1 MLGSKQGGST
11 RRTQVLAS
19 GIGVRQDFRDA
30 ARFVF
35 FDTGDKEWV
44 YGTHG
49 GTAFV
54 VNYKGK
60 CYGLTVVHVRKDF
73 DWSQLVITDLRE
85 GTKRAPIKAVYHA
98 SSPRDEA
105 VGTDL
110 LDVVVVEF
118 MDPVT
123 SDFFG
128 GTAYVLDTKTVAT
141 SADGRHLLVF
151 GILEEKTTLDDG
163 LAPVYGRLEFTDT
176 GLSGSDKTL
185 RQATA
190 QYTERNFDSINGM
203 SGGLVYDETAN
214 ALCGMVVRGGEIG
227 KNVWRVHFVDI
238 FDIMQLLDAI
248 YSGKPETYY
257 RKKITVRTLV
267 AARAY

>member
-1 MLGSKQGGST
+1 MAGSKDGGST

-19 GIGVRQDFRDA
+19 GITIRQDFRDA

-35 FDTGDKEWV
+35 FDTGHEEWV
-44 YGTHG
+44 YATHG

-60 CYGLTVVHVRKDF
+60 CYALSATHVRKDF

-85 GTKRAPIKAVYHA
+85 GTKRAPIRAVYYA

-105 VGTDL
+105 VGADI
-110 LDVVVVEF
+110 LDVQVVEF
-118 MDPVT
+118 IDPIT
-123 SDFFG
+123 SAFFG
-128 GTAYVLDTKTVAT
+128 GTAYILDRKTVTT
-141 SADGRHLLVF
+141 SADGHRLLVF
-151 GILEEKTTLDDG
+151 GVLKEKTTLHEG

-190 QYTERNFDSINGM
+190 QFAKRDFDSIEGV
-203 SGGLVYDETAN
+203 SGAPVYDETAN
-214 ALCGMVVRGGEIG
+214 ALCGIVVRGGEIG
-227 KNVWRVHFVDI
+227 NNVWRVHFVDI
-238 FDIMQLLDAI
+238 FDIMQMLDAI
-248 YSGKPETYY
+248 HSGKPETYY
-257 RKKITVRTLV
+257 RKTITVRTRV
-267 AARAY
+267 PKGST

>member
-1 MLGSKQGGST
+1 MPGSKQGRST

-19 GIGVRQDFRDA
+19 GITIRQDFRDA

-35 FDTGDKEWV
+35 FDTGHEEWTF
-44 YGTHG
+44 GTHG

-60 CYGLTVVHVRKDF
+60 CYGLTATHVRKDF
-73 DWSQLVITDLRE
+73 EWSQLIITDQRE
-85 GTKRAPIKAVYHA
+85 GTKWAPIKGVYYA

-110 LDVVVVEF
+110 LDVVVIEF
-118 MDPVT
+118 IDPIT
-123 SDFFG
+123 SEFFV
-128 GTAYVLDTKTVAT
+128 GTAYILDAKTVAT
-141 SADGRHLLVF
+141 SADSHRLLVF
-151 GILEEKTTLDDG
+151 GVLKEKTTLDDA
-163 LAPVYGRLEFTDT
+163 LAPVFGRLEFTDT

-190 QYTERNFDSINGM
+190 QYTERNFDSIAGI

-214 ALCGMVVRGGEIG
+214 ALCGMVVRAGEIG
-227 KNVWRVHFVDI
+227 NNVWRIHFVDI
-238 FDIMQLLDAI
+238 FDIMQLLDAVH
-248 YSGKPETYY
+248 SGKPETYY
-257 RKKITVRTLV
+257 RKTITVRTLV
-267 AARAY
+267 KKSSA